1 MNNVHVHIP
10 YSSLDAYLSVILDN
24 GCNIELFVPA
34 SVLDN
39 PPLAG
44 LEKVKKA
51 LNNGTSLTWHA
62 PFMDLS
68 PGGVDEKIRQVTVD
82 RIKQAVKESLPLN
95 PRLIIIHPGY
105 DDYRFNGEIDKWLKN
120 SLKTWREV
128 LDKYSNI
135 NFAIEN
141 VFENR
146 PDTLERLIKEMNSDR
161 FRYCFDTGHFN
172 VFSKISLKE
181 WLERVG
187 HYISEIHLH
196 DNHGKED
203 EHLGLGEGNFDFD
216 TLFSFLRDS
225 NRQPIFT
232 LEAHSKEGVLR
243 SIEYLKKYQSIRVSE
258 SQSIKSL

>member
-1 MNNVHVHIP
+1 MDNVHVHIP
-10 YSSLDAYLSVILDN
+10 YRYLDTYLPVILDN
-24 GCNIELFVPA
+24 GCNIELFVPS

-39 PPLAG
+39 PPITG
-44 LEKVKKA
+44 LDKVKKA
-51 LNNGTSLTWHA
+51 INNGASLTWHA

-68 PGGVDEKIRQVTVD
+68 PGGVDEKIRQVTAD
-82 RIKQAVKESLPLN
+82 RIKQAVRESIPFR

-105 DDYRFNGEIDKWLKN
+105 DDYRFNGEADRWLKN

-128 LDKYSNI
+128 LDSYPDT
-135 NFAIEN
+135 NFAVEN

-187 HYISEIHLH
+187 HYISEVHLH

-203 EHLGLGEGNFDFD
+203 EHLGLGDGKFDFD
-216 TLFSFLRDS
+216 TLFNFLERNS
-225 NRQPIFT
+225 IKPIFT
-232 LEAHSKEGVLR
+232 LEAHTKEGVIK
-243 SIEYLKKYQSIRVSE
+243 SIEYLKNNKHQIP
-258 SQSIKSL
+258 SIK